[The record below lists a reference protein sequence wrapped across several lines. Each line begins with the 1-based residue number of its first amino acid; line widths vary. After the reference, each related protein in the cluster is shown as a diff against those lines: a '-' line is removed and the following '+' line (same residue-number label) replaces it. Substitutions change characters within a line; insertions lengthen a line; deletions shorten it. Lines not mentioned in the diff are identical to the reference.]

1 MVASFPSAQAI
12 RTNTAVIRTEERTN
26 PLRARHRILPYA
38 ILAFSAV
45 LLLGCSQKAA
55 APAPQSS
62 QAASSSAESASPWRM
77 ELKIVPDHP
86 SMTKPITFQLHIADE
101 SGQPVNDA
109 QVNGALTMKVMDMGT
124 TKLSFAAKGNGDYEA
139 SMKGVDMSGPWA
151 LAIDAAQGSTHAKQ
165 SFDVNVFD

>member
-1 MVASFPSAQAI
+1 MAASFPSAPAI
-12 RTNTAVIRTEERTN
+12 RTNPAVIRTEERTN

-38 ILAFSAV
+38 ILAVSVVV
-45 LLLGCSQKAA
+45 LFGCSKKAA
-55 APAPQSS
+55 EPAQST
-62 QAASSSAESASPWRM
+62 QAAASSAAESASPWHM

-86 SMTKPITFQLHIADE
+86 SMAKPITFQLHIADE
-101 SGQPVNDA
+101 RGQPVNDA

-151 LAIDAAQGSTHAKQ
+151 LAIDASQGSTHAKQ